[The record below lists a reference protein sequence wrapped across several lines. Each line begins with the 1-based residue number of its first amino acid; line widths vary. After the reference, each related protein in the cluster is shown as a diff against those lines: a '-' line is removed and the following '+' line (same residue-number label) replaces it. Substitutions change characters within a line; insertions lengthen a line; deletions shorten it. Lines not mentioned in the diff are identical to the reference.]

1 VKPDILLED
10 SGTIGGLSVVHTAG
24 HTPGSVSLYLPE
36 EVLLVGDALRTNK
49 KGFPVL
55 SRSIMAA
62 NMDQAKE
69 SVKKISELKF
79 DILLPG
85 HGPPIMSNA
94 SAKLK
99 EFVKNDFKGT

>member
-1 VKPDILLED
+1 M
-10 SGTIGGLSVVHTAG
+10 T
-24 HTPGSVSLYLPE
+24 
-36 EVLLVGDALRTNK
+36 
-49 KGFPVL
+49 
-55 SRSIMAA
+55 A

-69 SVKKISELKF
+69 SVRKISELKF
-79 DILLPG
+79 DILLPR